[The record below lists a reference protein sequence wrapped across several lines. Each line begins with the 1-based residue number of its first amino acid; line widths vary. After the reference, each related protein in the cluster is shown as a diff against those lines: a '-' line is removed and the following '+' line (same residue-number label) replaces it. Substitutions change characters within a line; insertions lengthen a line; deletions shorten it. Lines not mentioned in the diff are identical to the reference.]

1 VWDSEEAAKAFF
13 NEELVQRVTG
23 LYGVRPSI
31 AFVQIATLVDNAAM
45 K

>member
-1 VWDSEEAAKAFF
+1 MWDSEEAAKAFF

-23 LYGVRPSI
+23 RYGVRPSI
-31 AFVQIATLVDNAAM
+31 AFVEIATLVDNAAT